1 MHSWRMLVPLHQRL
15 TYLNAGCRSAS
26 PQDQEFASAPNA
38 FRSTGPVPV
47 IIPGPRIDEKDT
59 WRQLAG
65 NADVLYM
72 DATTA
77 AARSEHS
84 RCVNEKVTP
93 QN

>member
-1 MHSWRMLVPLHQRL
+1 MHVSLHQRL
-15 TYLNAGCRSAS
+15 TYLNAGCRSS
-26 PQDQEFASAPNA
+26 TPQDEDFASALNA
-38 FRSTGPVPV
+38 FRNTGPNPAS
-47 IIPGPRIDEKDT
+47 IPAPRINERDT

-84 RCVNEKVTP
+84 RYVIEKV
-93 QN
+93 